1 MDKKSHNKEINMYIK
16 RKHKAEDN
24 VEGIIIDLNKSIK
37 GMEGVTRIIQK
48 SIHCQSSNS
57 INRSEPY
64 YP

>member
-1 MDKKSHNKEINMYIK
+1 MYIK
-16 RKHKAEDN
+16 RKNKAEDN
-24 VEGIIIDLNKSIK
+24 VEGIIIDLEKSIK
-37 GMEGVTRIIQK
+37 DIEGVTRIIQK